1 MLTSF
6 LPVRHVSEFAA
17 DVRQS
22 LTKPGQRELPSKY
35 LYDEVGS
42 ALFETICVLPEYGL
56 TRADARLMEKHAG
69 EIVRRL
75 PSPIKVA
82 ELGSGS
88 GKKTRWILEALSQR
102 QRTYYYPIEI
112 SPSALAACAKEL
124 GQIDLVSV
132 VGHEQPYLEG
142 LRTVAEGRGEQD
154 HLLVLFLGSTIGNFD
169 RHAGEEFLKETREI
183 LQPGDALLLG
193 TDLEKS
199 VELQILAYDDP
210 AGVTAAFNLNLLAR
224 INRELGADFDLC
236 CFRHEARWNNVER
249 RIEMHLRS
257 TRRQTVH
264 VPVASLRFMLNED
277 ETIWTESSHKYKAEE
292 IPQMAERTGFRCDG
306 QWIDRQWPFAQN
318 LLRCPRAL
326 PSADTPKRKP
336 PAKAADKSE
345 SSKALRSDSSTSTS
359 RFLASSV
366 RPVRACQPAAKSQ
379 KASMRQTSRVAQV
392 FCVLSAGRQT
402 ARICEP

>member
-1 MLTSF
+1 MLTSS
-6 LPVRHVSEFAA
+6 LPVRHVSEFAS
-17 DVRQS
+17 DVRAS

-56 TRADARLMEKHAG
+56 TRADARLLEKHAG
-69 EIVRRL
+69 EIVGQL
-75 PSPIKVA
+75 PSPIQVA

-88 GKKTRWILEALSQR
+88 GKKTRWILEALSRR
-102 QRTYYYPIEI
+102 QKTYYYPIEI

-142 LRTVAEGRGEQD
+142 LRSVAEGRGEKD

-169 RHAGEEFLKETREI
+169 RDAGEEFLRETRAI

-199 VELQILAYDDP
+199 IELQWLAYNDP

-224 INRELGADFDLC
+224 INRELGADFDLGS
-236 CFRHEARWNNVER
+236 FRHEARWNSVER

-257 TRRQTVH
+257 TCQQTVKI
-264 VPVASLRFMLNED
+264 PAAGLRIMLDEG

-292 IPQMAERTGFRCDG
+292 IPDMAARTGFHCDG
-306 QWIDRQWPFAQN
+306 QWLDREWPFAQN
-318 LLRCPRAL
+318 LLI
-326 PSADTPKRKP
+326 
-336 PAKAADKSE
+336 
-345 SSKALRSDSSTSTS
+345 
-359 RFLASSV
+359 
-366 RPVRACQPAAKSQ
+366 
-379 KASMRQTSRVAQV
+379 
-392 FCVLSAGRQT
+392 
-402 ARICEP
+402 AR